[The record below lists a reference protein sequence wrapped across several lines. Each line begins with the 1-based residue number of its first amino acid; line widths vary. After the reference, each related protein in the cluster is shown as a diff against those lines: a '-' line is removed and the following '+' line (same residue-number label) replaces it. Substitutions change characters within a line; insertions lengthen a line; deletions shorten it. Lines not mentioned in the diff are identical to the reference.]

1 MAMMLSATSI
11 SRRVKPPS
19 PGSGPSFAT
28 ADFSRRGDAYN
39 LTRIAAA
46 EHDGLRRRAGADTV
60 EENARDT
67 LPAAGRD
74 THVGWPASPF
84 EGTAGKRLPRAVDAA
99 REAIAR
105 SEEHT
110 SELQSLMRI
119 SYAVFCLKNK
129 NTQHPLHNHK

>member
-84 EGTAGKRLPRAVDAA
+84 EGTAGKRRQPALEAG
-99 REAIAR
+99 REAHAPPVAAHR
-105 SEEHT
+105 HT
-110 SELQSLMRI
+110 ASL
-119 SYAVFCLKNK
+119 
-129 NTQHPLHNHK
+129 HPTT

>member
-74 THVGWPASPF
+74 TTVGRPASPF
-84 EGTAGKRLPRAVDAA
+84 EGTAGNVLPRPLDVARAA
-99 REAIAR
+99 QSR
-105 SEEHT
+105 SEERMGGA
-110 SELQSLMRI
+110 EGD
-119 SYAVFCLKNK
+119 
-129 NTQHPLHNHK
+129 

>member
-1 MAMMLSATSI
+1 MLSATII

-46 EHDGLRRRAGADTV
+46 EHDVLLRRAGGDTV

-74 THVGWPASPF
+74 KPVGWTTSPLD
-84 EGTAGKRLPRAVDAA
+84 GTAGRWEERRGGRESARTGRRRGAA
-99 REAIAR
+99 
-105 SEEHT
+105 SH
-110 SELQSLMRI
+110 
-119 SYAVFCLKNK
+119 
-129 NTQHPLHNHK
+129 